1 MLLRDK
7 ARLFTDSV
15 VKQFKLFDCESSIIL
30 TLDQSC
36 FVGPY
41 WMHPAILIL
50 IKLVFINTSFT
61 KEYII

>member
-30 TLDQSC
+30 DQSC

-41 WMHPAILIL
+41 LDASSNR
-50 IKLVFINTSFT
+50 NT
-61 KEYII
+61 YQIGVY